1 MDMNDIGAK
10 CSNCGGKGK
19 VWAYCGPDDGE
30 WELCEHCNGVGRIYK
45 SEWEKDRQ
53 LGRL

>member
-10 CSNCGGKGK
+10 CLDCGGKGK
-19 VWAYCGPDDGE
+19 IYVFLPPDGGE
-30 WELCEHCNGVGRIYK
+30 FELCEKCSGVGRIYK